1 MSYGVPTQ
9 SIRQFVPTYV
19 VKSDYLPTV
28 VHEGHNATTADL
40 VLFIFRHS

>member
-1 MSYGVPTQ
+1 MSFHTHQ
-9 SIRQFVPTYV
+9 SVRQFVPTYV

-40 VLFIFRHS
+40 VYFYV